1 MFGDKSVFTLIWK
14 IVIQI
19 CIVIGKIRE
28 IMMSM
33 IWKDD
38 DSDESMKK
46 DDGESDCLMSMI
58 RNYLARR

>member
-1 MFGDKSVFTLIWK
+1 M
-14 IVIQI
+14 
-19 CIVIGKIRE
+19 IGKIRA

-33 IWKDD
+33 IEKDD

-58 RNYLARR
+58 RNYLACR